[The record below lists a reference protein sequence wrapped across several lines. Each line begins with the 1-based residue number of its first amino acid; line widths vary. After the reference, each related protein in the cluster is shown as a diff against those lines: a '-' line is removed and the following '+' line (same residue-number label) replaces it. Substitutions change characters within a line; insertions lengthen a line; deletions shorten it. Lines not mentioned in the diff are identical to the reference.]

1 MTSQKRLDGKTA
13 LITGANSGIGAS
25 CVKLFS
31 AQGANIIATDTDRMN
46 FNDEI
51 IQIQSDVTKSDEAKK
66 LINDILIRF
75 KSIDIVVNSA
85 GVTSRNAI
93 PDTNN
98 DEEIWD
104 RVMEVNVK
112 GIFIIS
118 KYVIEVMKTQK
129 QGSIINLASIMG
141 VVGYPETLGTP
152 LNPYPP
158 SKGAVIQL
166 TKTLANHVAQYGI
179 RVNAIC
185 PGFIETNM
193 TRSLTENQS
202 TKKIIEELHPM
213 GRMGKAEEVANAA
226 LFLASDESSFISG
239 SNLLVDGGYTAK

>member
-31 AQGANIIATDTDRMN
+31 EQGANIIATDTDRMN
-46 FNDEI
+46 FNNEI

-75 KSIDIVVNSA
+75 KSIDILVNSA

-193 TRSLTENQS
+193 TKSLTKNQS
-202 TKKIIEELHPM
+202 TKKIIEGLHPM

-226 LFLASDESSFISG
+226 LFLASDESSFITG

>member
-46 FNDEI
+46 FNNKI

-193 TRSLTENQS
+193 TKSLTENQS

-213 GRMGKAEEVANAA
+213 GRMGKSEEVANAA
-226 LFLASDESSFISG
+226 LFLASDESSFITG

>member
-193 TRSLTENQS
+193 TKSLTENQS
-202 TKKIIEELHPM
+202 TKKIIEGLHPM

-226 LFLASDESSFISG
+226 LFLASDESSFITG

>member
-31 AQGANIIATDTDRMN
+31 AQGANIIATDIDRMN
-46 FNDEI
+46 FNNEI

-193 TRSLTENQS
+193 TKSLTENQS

-213 GRMGKAEEVANAA
+213 GRLGKAEEVANAA
-226 LFLASDESSFISG
+226 LFLASDESSFITG

>member
-193 TRSLTENQS
+193 TKSLTENQY

-226 LFLASDESSFISG
+226 LFLASDESSFITG

>member
-1 MTSQKRLDGKTA
+1 
-13 LITGANSGIGAS
+13 
-25 CVKLFS
+25 
-31 AQGANIIATDTDRMN
+31 
-46 FNDEI
+46 
-51 IQIQSDVTKSDEAKK
+51 
-66 LINDILIRF
+66 
-75 KSIDIVVNSA
+75 
-85 GVTSRNAI
+85 
-93 PDTNN
+93 
-98 DEEIWD
+98 
-104 RVMEVNVK
+104 MEVNVK

-193 TRSLTENQS
+193 TKSLTENQS

-213 GRMGKAEEVANAA
+213 GRLGKAEEVANAA
-226 LFLASDESSFISG
+226 LFLASDESSFITG

>member
-193 TRSLTENQS
+193 TKSLTENQS

-226 LFLASDESSFISG
+226 LFLASDESSFITG

>member
-31 AQGANIIATDTDRMN
+31 EQGANIIATDTDRMN
-46 FNDEI
+46 FNNEI

-75 KSIDIVVNSA
+75 KSIDILVNSA

-112 GIFIIS
+112 GIFITS

-193 TRSLTENQS
+193 TKSLTENQS

-226 LFLASDESSFISG
+226 LFLASDESSFITG

>member
-193 TRSLTENQS
+193 TKSLTENQS

-213 GRMGKAEEVANAA
+213 GRMCKAEEVANAA
-226 LFLASDESSFISG
+226 LFLASDESSFITG

>member
-75 KSIDIVVNSA
+75 KSIDILVNSA

-193 TRSLTENQS
+193 TKSLTENQY

-226 LFLASDESSFISG
+226 LFLASDESSFITG

>member
-31 AQGANIIATDTDRMN
+31 AQGANIIATDIDRMN
-46 FNDEI
+46 FNNEI

-75 KSIDIVVNSA
+75 KSIDILVNSA

-193 TRSLTENQS
+193 TKSLTENQS

-226 LFLASDESSFISG
+226 LFLASDESSFITG

>member
-25 CVKLFS
+25 CVKLIS

-193 TRSLTENQS
+193 TKSLTENQS

-213 GRMGKAEEVANAA
+213 GRLGKAEEVANAA
-226 LFLASDESSFISG
+226 LFLASDESSFITG

>member
-193 TRSLTENQS
+193 TKSLTENQS

-213 GRMGKAEEVANAA
+213 GRLGKAEEVANAA
-226 LFLASDESSFISG
+226 LFLASDESSFITG
-239 SNLLVDGGYTAK
+239 SNLLADGGYTAK

>member
-193 TRSLTENQS
+193 TKSLTENQS

-213 GRMGKAEEVANAA
+213 GRMGKAEEGANAA
-226 LFLASDESSFISG
+226 LFLASDESSFITG

>member
-166 TKTLANHVAQYGI
+166 TKTIANHVAQYGI

-193 TRSLTENQS
+193 TKSLTENQY

-226 LFLASDESSFISG
+226 LFLASDESSFITG

>member
-66 LINDILIRF
+66 QINDILIRF

-193 TRSLTENQS
+193 TKSLTENQS

-213 GRMGKAEEVANAA
+213 GRLGKAEEVANAA
-226 LFLASDESSFISG
+226 LFLASDESSFITG

>member
-226 LFLASDESSFISG
+226 LFLASDESSFITG

>member
-31 AQGANIIATDTDRMN
+31 AQGANIIATDIDRMN
-46 FNDEI
+46 FNNEI

-75 KSIDIVVNSA
+75 KSIDILVNSA

-193 TRSLTENQS
+193 TKSLTENQS

-213 GRMGKAEEVANAA
+213 GRLGKAEEVANAA
-226 LFLASDESSFISG
+226 LFLASDESSFITG